1 MHPELLLLIG
11 ISLSLGFTPGPNN
24 AVAAYSGFNFGIRK
38 TLPLILGVGFGY
50 TTLIVLINFVLIST
64 FKNYP
69 IIQEIIRVFGTIFL
83 IYLAYKISF
92 SKISSDGRT
101 ENPVKF
107 LDKFIFQFI
116 NPKGV
121 MAGVTLSS
129 NFVEQ
134 GENYL
139 NHSIWV
145 IVVCS
150 VTAFLSI
157 TSWTFLGKFL
167 RKFATNNNFI
177 KRFNYAMSLLLIV
190 CIIGFYI

>member
-50 TTLIVLINFVLIST
+50 TTLIILINFVLIST

-69 IIQEIIRVFGTIFL
+69 IIQEIIRVLGTIFL

-92 SKISSDGRT
+92 SKISTDGRT

-121 MAGVTLSS
+121 MAGITLSS

>member
-50 TTLIVLINFVLIST
+50 TTLIILINFVLISA

-69 IIQEIIRVFGTIFL
+69 IIQEIIRVLGTIFL

>member
-1 MHPELLLLIG
+1 MHPELFLLIG

-38 TLPLILGVGFGY
+38 TLPLILGVSFGY
-50 TTLIVLINFVLIST
+50 TTLIILINFVLMST

-69 IIQEIIRVFGTIFL
+69 VLQEIIRILGTFFL

-92 SKISSDGRT
+92 SKVSADGKT

-107 LDKFIFQFI
+107 FDKFIFQFI

-145 IVVCS
+145 IIVCS
-150 VTAFLSI
+150 ITAFLSI

-177 KRFNYAMSLLLIV
+177 KRFNYAMSLLLII

>member
-24 AVAAYSGFNFGIRK
+24 AVAAYSGFNFGIKK

-50 TTLIVLINFVLIST
+50 TTLIILINFVLIST

-69 IIQEIIRVFGTIFL
+69 IIQEIIRVLGTIFL

-145 IVVCS
+145 IVVCG

-177 KRFNYAMSLLLIV
+177 KLFNYAMSLLLIV

>member
-1 MHPELLLLIG
+1 
-11 ISLSLGFTPGPNN
+11 
-24 AVAAYSGFNFGIRK
+24 
-38 TLPLILGVGFGY
+38 
-50 TTLIVLINFVLIST
+50 
-64 FKNYP
+64 
-69 IIQEIIRVFGTIFL
+69 
-83 IYLAYKISF
+83 
-92 SKISSDGRT
+92 
-101 ENPVKF
+101 
-107 LDKFIFQFI
+107 IFQFI

>member
-1 MHPELLLLIG
+1 MYPQLVPLIFFS
-11 ISLSLGFTPGPNN
+11 IAAAFTPGPNN
-24 AVAAYSGFNFGIRK
+24 ILGSYSGFNFGIK
-38 TLPLILGVGFGY
+38 KSIPLILGVTLGY
-50 TTLIVLINFVLIST
+50 TTIIAVSAGGLNILFNIF
-64 FKNYP
+64 P
-69 IIQEIIRVFGTIFL
+69 ILKIIIKIIGSIFL

-92 SKISSDGRT
+92 SKVSSEGKT

>member
-50 TTLIVLINFVLIST
+50 TTLIILINFVLIST

-69 IIQEIIRVFGTIFL
+69 IIQEIIRVLGTIFL

-157 TSWTFLGKFL
+157 ASWTLLGKFL

>member
-1 MHPELLLLIG
+1 MHPESFLLIG

-50 TTLIVLINFVLIST
+50 TTLIILINFVLIST
-64 FKNYP
+64 FKNYS
-69 IIQEIIRVFGTIFL
+69 IIQEVIRILGTFFL

-92 SKISSDGRT
+92 SKISSDSKT

-107 LDKFIFQFI
+107 FDKFIFQFI

-139 NHSIWV
+139 NHSIWL

-150 VTAFLSI
+150 LTAFLSI

-177 KRFNYAMSLLLIV
+177 KRFNYAMSLLLIF

>member
-24 AVAAYSGFNFGIRK
+24 AVAAYSGFNFGIKK

-50 TTLIVLINFVLIST
+50 TALIISINFVLIST

-69 IIQEIIRVFGTIFL
+69 IIQEIIRVLGTIFL

>member
-1 MHPELLLLIG
+1 MYLLLLIG

-24 AVAAYSGFNFGIRK
+24 AVAAYSGFNFGVKK

-50 TTLIVLINFVLIST
+50 TALIISINFVLIST

-69 IIQEIIRVFGTIFL
+69 IIQEIIRVLGTIFL

>member
-50 TTLIVLINFVLIST
+50 TALIMLINFVLIST

-69 IIQEIIRVFGTIFL
+69 IIQEIIRVLGTIFL

-121 MAGVTLSS
+121 MAGITLSS
-129 NFVEQ
+129 NFIEQ
-134 GENYL
+134 GESYL

-177 KRFNYAMSLLLIV
+177 KQFNYAMSLLLIV

>member
-1 MHPELLLLIG
+1 
-11 ISLSLGFTPGPNN
+11 
-24 AVAAYSGFNFGIRK
+24 
-38 TLPLILGVGFGY
+38 
-50 TTLIVLINFVLIST
+50 LINFVLIST

-69 IIQEIIRVFGTIFL
+69 IIQEIIRVLGTIFL

-92 SKISSDGRT
+92 SKISLDGKT

-107 LDKFIFQFI
+107 FHKFIFQFI

-145 IVVCS
+145 IIVCS

>member
-1 MHPELLLLIG
+1 MHPELFLLIG

-24 AVAAYSGFNFGIRK
+24 AVASFSGFNFGIKK
-38 TLPLILGVGFGY
+38 TIPLILGVWLGY
-50 TTLIVLINFVLIST
+50 TAFVILTNFALIST
-64 FKNYP
+64 FIKYP
-69 IIQEIIRVFGTIFL
+69 IIQEIIRILGTFFL

-92 SKISSDGRT
+92 SSLSRDDEKV
-101 ENPVKF
+101 NPVKF
-107 LDKFIFQFI
+107 IDTFIFQFL

-121 MAGVTLSS
+121 MAGITLISKFVLEDDYFNSS
-129 NFVEQ
+129 
-134 GENYL
+134 L
-139 NHSIWV
+139 TV

-150 VTAFLSI
+150 ITALTSI
-157 TSWTFLGKFL
+157 TTWAFFGKFL

>member
-50 TTLIVLINFVLIST
+50 TTLIILINFVLIST

-69 IIQEIIRVFGTIFL
+69 IIQEIIRVLGTIFL

-157 TSWTFLGKFL
+157 TSWTILGKFL

>member
-1 MHPELLLLIG
+1 MHPELFLLIG

-24 AVAAYSGFNFGIRK
+24 AVAAYSGFNFGIKK

-50 TTLIVLINFVLIST
+50 TALIILINFVLIST

-69 IIQEIIRVFGTIFL
+69 IIQEVIRVLGTFFL

-92 SKISSDGRT
+92 SKISSDGKT

-145 IVVCS
+145 ILVCS

>member
-50 TTLIVLINFVLIST
+50 TTLIILINFVLIST
-64 FKNYP
+64 FINYP
-69 IIQEIIRVFGTIFL
+69 ITQEIIRVLGTIFL

-92 SKISSDGRT
+92 SKISSDGKT

-107 LDKFIFQFI
+107 FDKFIFQFI

-121 MAGVTLSS
+121 MAGITLSS

>member
-11 ISLSLGFTPGPNN
+11 ISFSMGFTPGPNN

-38 TLPLILGVGFGY
+38 TIPLILGVSFGY
-50 TTLIVLINFVLIST
+50 TFLVIVVNFVLISSFKKYPLIQDTIRLLGT
-64 FKNYP
+64 F
-69 IIQEIIRVFGTIFL
+69 FL

-92 SKISSDGRT
+92 SKISSDGKT

-145 IVVCS
+145 IIVCS
-150 VTAFLSI
+150 ITAFLSI

>member
-50 TTLIVLINFVLIST
+50 TTLIILINFVLISA

-69 IIQEIIRVFGTIFL
+69 IIQEIIRVLGTIFL

-92 SKISSDGRT
+92 SKITSDGRT